1 MMLGIQN
8 IPNMMIDMK
17 PIVERCD
24 RQLIYNT
31 PAGLK
36 FICQPCPKPDNIPIE
51 ELLKN
56 SKYFIARDITLED
69 CQTCHYHGGVP
80 VSAPKPK
87 KYPSLTR
94 QAENYA
100 IALAKW
106 TAAKF
111 PVRTNE
117 EIKFIFSQHCAKCDW
132 FDLKKKRC
140 KNCGCRV
147 TTSSIAIVNKIKM
160 ATEHCP
166 RGLW

>member
-1 MMLGIQN
+1 MMTDSNN
-8 IPNMMIDMK
+8 IVKCTRLLNWGTTEEP
-17 PIVERCD
+17 
-24 RQLIYNT
+24 
-31 PAGLK
+31 K
-36 FICQPCPKPDNIPIE
+36 FICQPCPRPENLSTDEFLSEP
-51 ELLKN
+51 
-56 SKYFIARDITLED
+56 KYFTKKKITLED
-69 CQTCHYHGGVP
+69 CQKCPYSGLDPGVLAT
-80 VSAPKPK
+80 APKPK

-106 TAAKF
+106 TTAKF

-132 FDLKKKRC
+132 FDPKKKRC